1 MSIEQQFDAAVKV
14 IQSLP
19 KDGFFQPSNEMRLR
33 FYAFFKQAT
42 EGPNQTK
49 RPAFYDIINRYK
61 WDAWT
66 KCGQMS
72 RQEAMQLYVDELK
85 KVIETISMT
94 HEVSEFLDLLGPFYE
109 FLPEEMTNDAN
120 NSKNDTKMNGSA
132 VAVAD
137 DNNQVLTT
145 KMNDENI
152 NGQNNQIATTNHLT
166 TIYDSDGDEFTDTID
181 SLSPRHEQKPKI
193 FPNTFDNDDDSMMIN
208 TDQTCDESS
217 TIINNNNNRRPKL
230 TTTTNQSSL
239 GFNEQLA
246 VAIFQLQN
254 SLDRITNR
262 VRKLEQQQVTIIK
275 QQEDQQQSSSSS
287 GNKWPLSELR
297 PQTAIFLFTWPM
309 AAFFILN
316 YLQRLRKK

>member
-1 MSIEQQFDAAVKV
+1 MILA
-14 IQSLP
+14 
-19 KDGFFQPSNEMRLR
+19 
-33 FYAFFKQAT
+33 
-42 EGPNQTK
+42 
-49 RPAFYDIINRYK
+49 
-61 WDAWT
+61 
-66 KCGQMS
+66 
-72 RQEAMQLYVDELK
+72 
-85 KVIETISMT
+85 
-94 HEVSEFLDLLGPFYE
+94 
-109 FLPEEMTNDAN
+109 
-120 NSKNDTKMNGSA
+120 
-132 VAVAD
+132 
-137 DNNQVLTT
+137 
-145 KMNDENI
+145 
-152 NGQNNQIATTNHLT
+152 NHLT

-181 SLSPRHEQKPKI
+181 SLSSPRNEQKPKI

-208 TDQTCDESS
+208 TDQNCDESS

-287 GNKWPLSELR
+287 SSGNKWPLSELR
-297 PQTAIFLFTWPM
+297 PQTAIFLLTWPM